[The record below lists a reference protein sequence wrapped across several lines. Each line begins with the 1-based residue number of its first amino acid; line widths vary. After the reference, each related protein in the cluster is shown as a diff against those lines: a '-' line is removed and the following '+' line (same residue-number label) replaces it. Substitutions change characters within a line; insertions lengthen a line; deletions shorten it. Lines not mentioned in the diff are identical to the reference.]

1 LLATVSLLALA
12 LAQIKETSLRG
23 CEAGRRGGLGPMKRR
38 KLKPWMR
45 HEWLF
50 IWTATFVTFLIGAA
64 AITYRASN
72 SSTSKVIRPHDP
84 FGSSDLSSTR
94 LAAGYSLS
102 CIIFSLRASGFTRGG
117 SGPLAGLVHGVF
129 LLVTALPLLPFVH
142 PRMASEYHGATTIR
156 QLEPPGFLAMNYGYG
171 TPLSTLL
178 GQILYGATLGGF
190 LQLQQSMSG

>member
-1 LLATVSLLALA
+1 
-12 LAQIKETSLRG
+12 
-23 CEAGRRGGLGPMKRR
+23 MKRR

-94 LAAGYSLS
+94 LRLV
-102 CIIFSLRASGFTRGG
+102 IRFPVLFSLCEHRDLHVVVRGP
-117 SGPLAGLVHGVF
+117 SPGLC
-129 LLVTALPLLPFVH
+129 TAC
-142 PRMASEYHGATTIR
+142 SCW
-156 QLEPPGFLAMNYGYG
+156 
-171 TPLSTLL
+171 
-178 GQILYGATLGGF
+178 
-190 LQLQQSMSG
+190 